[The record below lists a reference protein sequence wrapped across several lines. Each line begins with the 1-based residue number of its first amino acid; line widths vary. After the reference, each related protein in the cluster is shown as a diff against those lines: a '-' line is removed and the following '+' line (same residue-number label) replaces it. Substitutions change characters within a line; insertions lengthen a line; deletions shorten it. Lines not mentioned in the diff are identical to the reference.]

1 MGEKE
6 VITITGL
13 ANEGQGVGVLSSGKK
28 IFVPAVL
35 PSEVCEVEVTSETSR
50 YAEGVCTDLQVMSHD
65 RILTYGNFVPG
76 ADLAHLSYE
85 AALAYKEDKVRN
97 CLIHLGKIPAEVVN
111 SAMKQILPCV
121 NPLNYRNHM
130 QYRLVGGHLCLINSY
145 TKMAE
150 DPGTPILEYDIFTT
164 LRAAIERV
172 FYSAPTNLFEEVV
185 MRGSERTR
193 DILLEFVS
201 GSSQP
206 HEVTIGNTQKYLEA
220 TAMIR
225 ALTAACQ
232 GAGYRFSGLT
242 LRISAT
248 ATDKR
253 TRGGKRVLLYGND
266 FYEEILLGHKFRIH
280 AGAFFQVNIPEAEL
294 LYKSAARFTEQ
305 SASILDLYCGTGS
318 IGLSLLRPGQ
328 KLVGLDTVPEAI
340 RAAKENSSLNGISN
354 AAFYVKPAESI
365 DFTNLGL
372 PEPMT
377 VVVDPPRKGLDQM
390 LVKKL
395 LAFQPSKICYISCD
409 PATMS
414 RDLNALVGSG
424 IYKLTSVR
432 PVDMFPWTHHVETVV
447 LLSKG
452 NMSTKHV
459 RVEFNVEEMD
469 MSDFKVGATYD
480 EITNWIYERY
490 GFKVSHLNIAQTKR
504 KCGITERENY
514 NFPKTDN
521 SVQPNTP
528 PEKEAAIIE
537 AFKHFKMI

>member
-50 YAEGVCTDLQVMSHD
+50 YAEGICTDLQVMSHD

-447 LLSKG
+447 LLSKE

-514 NFPKTDN
+514 NFPKSDN

>member
-1 MGEKE
+1 MLQSLLMGVRET
-6 VITITGL
+6 VTITGL
-13 ANEGQGVGVLSSGKK
+13 GNEGQGVGDLPSGKR

-35 PSEVCEVEVTSETSR
+35 PSEVCEVEITNETAR
-50 YAEGVCTDLQVMSHD
+50 YAEGICTELKTISHD

-85 AALAYKEDKVRN
+85 AALAYKEDKVRG
-97 CLIHLGKIPAEVVN
+97 CLIHLGRLPAATIDA
-111 SAMKQILPCV
+111 AMRQILPCV

-150 DPGTPILEYDIFTT
+150 DPGNPILEYDIFTT
-164 LRAAIERV
+164 LRAAIENV
-172 FYSAPTNLFEEVV
+172 FMNAPTNLFAEVV

-201 GSSQP
+201 VNTAP
-206 HEVTIGNTQKYLEA
+206 HEVIIGNAQKYAEA
-220 TAMIR
+220 TGLVHK
-225 ALTAACQ
+225 LTAACQ
-232 GAGYRFSGLT
+232 ADGYRITGIT
-242 LRISAT
+242 LRISNT
-248 ATDKR
+248 SSDRR
-253 TRGGKRVLLYGND
+253 TRGGKRVVIHGND
-266 FYEEILLGHKFRIH
+266 YYEEILLGHKFRIH

-294 LYKSAARFTEQ
+294 LYKSAARFTEDA
-305 SASILDLYCGTGS
+305 ASILDLYCGTGS

-328 KLVGLDTVPEAI
+328 KLIGLDTVPEAI
-340 RAAKENSSLNGISN
+340 RAAKENALMNGISN
-354 AAFYVKPAESI
+354 ASFFVKPAEAI
-365 DFTNLGL
+365 DFASLDL

-395 LAFQPSKICYISCD
+395 LTAQPTKIVYISCD

-424 IYKLTSVR
+424 VYNLTSVR

-452 NMSTKHV
+452 
-459 RVEFNVEEMD
+459 
-469 MSDFKVGATYD
+469 
-480 EITNWIYERY
+480 
-490 GFKVSHLNIAQTKR
+490 
-504 KCGITERENY
+504 
-514 NFPKTDN
+514 
-521 SVQPNTP
+521 
-528 PEKEAAIIE
+528 
-537 AFKHFKMI
+537 

>member
-1 MGEKE
+1 MSRRHVTIPTMGEKE
-6 VITITGL
+6 IVTITAL
-13 ANEGQGVGVLSSGKK
+13 ANEGQGVGTLASGKK

-50 YAEGVCTDLQVMSHD
+50 YAEGICTDLQVMSRD

-97 CLIHLGKIPAEVVN
+97 CIIHLGKIPEEVVN
-111 SAMKQILPCV
+111 PAMKQILPCV

-201 GSSQP
+201 GSNQP
-206 HEVTIGNTQKYLEA
+206 HEVTIGNTQKYIEA
-220 TAMIR
+220 TSMIHS
-225 ALTAACQ
+225 LTAACQ
-232 GAGYRFSGLT
+232 GAGFRFSGLT

-248 ATDKR
+248 ATDRR

-266 FYEEILLGHKFRIH
+266 YYEEILLGHKFRIH

-328 KLVGLDTVPEAI
+328 KLIGLDTVPEAI

-354 AAFYVKPAESI
+354 AAFYVKPAETI
-365 DFTNLGL
+365 DFTTLGL

-395 LAFQPSKICYISCD
+395 LTFQPSKICYISCD

-424 IYKLTSVR
+424 IYGLTSVR

-447 LLSKG
+447 LLSKL
-452 NMSTKHV
+452 
-459 RVEFNVEEMD
+459 F
-469 MSDFKVGATYD
+469 
-480 EITNWIYERY
+480 
-490 GFKVSHLNIAQTKR
+490 
-504 KCGITERENY
+504 
-514 NFPKTDN
+514 
-521 SVQPNTP
+521 
-528 PEKEAAIIE
+528 
-537 AFKHFKMI
+537 

>member
-50 YAEGVCTDLQVMSHD
+50 YAEGICTDLQVMSHD

-447 LLSKG
+447 LLSKE